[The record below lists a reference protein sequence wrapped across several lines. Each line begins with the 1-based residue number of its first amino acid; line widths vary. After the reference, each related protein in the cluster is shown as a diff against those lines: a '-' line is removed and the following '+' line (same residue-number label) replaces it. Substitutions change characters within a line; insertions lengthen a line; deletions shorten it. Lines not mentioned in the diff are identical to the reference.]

1 MKATVRSQMTKT
13 LLVLILSSVFVLHV
27 HGQEQKHDPL
37 RDSSANKAQAI
48 DARWFYASPAV
59 SLPLS
64 FKTSPEGL
72 GGFLSQPSST
82 TGPGY
87 VPGFLR
93 LSLATPM
100 PSPWDSEQKLSLA
113 TCWTND
119 LRRQQEYHTFRMILG
134 SIQAG
139 GAAYLAYRYI
149 KKYGFK

>member
-27 HGQEQKHDPL
+27 HGQEQKRDPL

-48 DARWFYASPAV
+48 DARWLDEYPAV
-59 SLPLS
+59 SLPQSLKASPVGLS
-64 FKTSPEGL
+64 
-72 GGFLSQPSST
+72 GFLSQPPPT
-82 TGPGY
+82 IGPDYGL
-87 VPGFLR
+87 GFLR
-93 LSLATPM
+93 LSLASPM
-100 PSPWDSEQKLSLA
+100 PSPGDYQQKLSLA